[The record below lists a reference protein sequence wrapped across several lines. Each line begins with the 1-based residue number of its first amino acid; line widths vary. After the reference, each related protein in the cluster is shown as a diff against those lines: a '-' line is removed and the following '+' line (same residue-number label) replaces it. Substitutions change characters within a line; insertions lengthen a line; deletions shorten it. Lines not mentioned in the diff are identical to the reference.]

1 MTLSTT
7 SSPPPPPAAPDRW
20 RSSVLLR
27 RMSRFVGIGV
37 LNTLLD
43 LALYALLEPHLGLVR
58 ATIVSTG
65 VAMVF
70 SFVANALFAFGAS
83 SLTWR
88 AAATFF
94 VPTALNMWVL
104 QPLAIVALDHL
115 AHHVWAHDYLDAL
128 AAKLGATVVSLTVN
142 FVVYDRYVW
151 PRTSLTGAAGA
162 H

>member
-1 MTLSTT
+1 MTLSP
-7 SSPPPPPAAPDRW
+7 SPSPAPA
-20 RSSVLLR
+20 SGTAVLLQR
-27 RMSRFVGIGV
+27 VGRFVGVGV

-43 LALYALLEPHLGLVR
+43 LALYALLEPHLGLVP

-94 VPTALNMWVL
+94 VPTAINMWVI
-104 QPLAIVALDHL
+104 QPLVILVLNHL
-115 AHHVWAHDYLDAL
+115 AHHVCANDYLDAL

-142 FVVYDRYVW
+142 FVVYDRFVW
-151 PRTSLTGAAGA
+151 PRTALTRTATA